1 MYFIPFFSFE
11 KIGRE
16 TRRFYF
22 LQNFFF
28 YLCFFSLKTNL
39 IFRFVGCLS
48 FLFWPELKIIDYHD
62 WKNWVRIGIGF
73 GTTKFFFVFFLSSLI
88 FVVYN
93 GSRAAMQYQTVIT
106 IWYSGSTIAAW
117 NFDLDHRLF
126 PADDLCLVWVDF
138 EPPEK
143 IIGKII
149 FLVKLKLLTAKQS
162 NPLDFDDFFSR

>member
-1 MYFIPFFSFE
+1 MLFFTKNKFDFQ
-11 KIGRE
+11 I
-16 TRRFYF
+16 
-22 LQNFFF
+22 
-28 YLCFFSLKTNL
+28 CW
-39 IFRFVGCLS
+39 CLS

-73 GTTKFFFVFFLSSLI
+73 GTTKFFFFVFFLSSLI

-162 NPLDFDDFFSR
+162 KTVGFWRFFSR

>member
-1 MYFIPFFSFE
+1 MLFFTKNKFDFQICWVSFFPFLARIKNNRLSWLE
-11 KIGRE
+11 KLGSDRHRIRNN
-16 TRRFYF
+16 
-22 LQNFFF
+22 Q
-28 YLCFFSLKTNL
+28 
-39 IFRFVGCLS
+39 IFV
-48 FLFWPELKIIDYHD
+48 
-62 WKNWVRIGIGF
+62 
-73 GTTKFFFVFFLSSLI
+73 FVFFLSSLI

-149 FLVKLKLLTAKQS
+149 FLVKLKLLTAKQYKTVG
-162 NPLDFDDFFSR
+162 FWRFFCR